1 ATGLGGADMR
11 QLVAWLIA
19 QPGVTLDTAVL
30 HQALE
35 QRLPAH
41 MMPVSYVMTDSF
53 PLSASGKLDRK
64 ALPRPQLSHQ
74 SGRMPQSDSERL
86 LAALFGELL
95 GRETVYADDDFFA
108 LGGHSLLAMRLAA
121 ELRRRVPRPLS
132 VGQIMFARSLE
143 KMAHLLDDAQAA
155 NSAES
160 RGVGE
165 CLQLRAGQGPAL
177 FCLHPASGFAWQ
189 YSGLSR
195 YLPGSYPIIGLQSPR
210 PDGAIATC
218 EDIEQMVD
226 RHLANLR
233 RLQPQGPYY
242 LLGYSLGGTL
252 AHSMA
257 ARLQQQGEE
266 VAFLGMLDTYP
277 PEGQDWTGPSEEDAQ
292 KEVAQEQAEFMA
304 EDHGDPALMA
314 EKAAMFDSIV
324 ANYRDAVRIL
334 SQARSRRFHGTATLF
349 VADQTLPPEMDID
362 AVWAPYLDGLICH
375 HQRCEH
381 ADILS
386 PASLE
391 TLGPLLHSLLTR
403 QYGLV

>member
-1 ATGLGGADMR
+1 
-11 QLVAWLIA
+11 
-19 QPGVTLDTAVL
+19 
-30 HQALE
+30 
-35 QRLPAH
+35 
-41 MMPVSYVMTDSF
+41 MTDSF

-242 LLGYSLGGTL
+242 LLGYSL
-252 AHSMA
+252 
-257 ARLQQQGEE
+257 
-266 VAFLGMLDTYP
+266 
-277 PEGQDWTGPSEEDAQ
+277 
-292 KEVAQEQAEFMA
+292 
-304 EDHGDPALMA
+304 
-314 EKAAMFDSIV
+314 
-324 ANYRDAVRIL
+324 
-334 SQARSRRFHGTATLF
+334 
-349 VADQTLPPEMDID
+349 
-362 AVWAPYLDGLICH
+362 
-375 HQRCEH
+375 
-381 ADILS
+381 
-386 PASLE
+386 
-391 TLGPLLHSLLTR
+391 
-403 QYGLV
+403 